1 MIMNYIEPLSEILV
15 DLINHSQLPISAIK
29 NYIEEAKKG
38 VDADYSIICFKFQK
52 FLKLK
57 GPEIAQMLASKFT
70 EEILR
75 DNQFLE
81 RVTVSGA
88 YLNFTIS
95 KKVMAASLIP
105 EILSDI
111 HNYATSAILEV
122 DINRK
127 IVIEYPSPNTNKPLH
142 FGHVRNMLLGQAL
155 VKMHQKIGNQVF
167 ETNLLND
174 RGIHICKSM
183 LAYQKF
189 GNGQTPQKAN
199 RKSDHFVGDFYVRF
213 AQEEAKLKKGL
224 EPKFKLL
231 EVEKKKP
238 KKDQN
243 LEIITQIQSEI
254 EKTPYG
260 QFHQELQQM
269 LLDWELKEPQ
279 TRSLWR
285 KMNDWAE
292 HGFQETYKLFNI
304 NHQKTYY
311 ESQIY
316 NQGKEIVFDGL
327 KSGIFEKLDDG
338 AIIVR
343 FKKKGLPKQKV
354 LLRKDGTSLY
364 ITQDLHLAF
373 QKYHDFPYDESIY
386 VVGNEQNMQL
396 KVLYEMLS
404 NLGMK
409 ATNIHYSYGMISLT
423 TGKMKS
429 REGKIVDADDVV
441 QELQNLAFIEIK
453 ERYPKLE
460 EKIIK
465 KRAFKIGMAALRFFI
480 LKYEFSRDFV
490 FDPKKSI
497 SFEGETGPYVLYSY
511 ARICSIFRKAQLENI
526 DVPFNPDT
534 SEVNPK
540 FLNSD
545 PNFSLMQTDDE
556 YALIS
561 ILSKYPNH
569 LRSAAINRKPH
580 ELIRYLFE
588 LAQQFTKFYHS
599 CPVLSES
606 SEIRYYRMVLCEA
619 ARLVLKDGLNLF
631 EIYELTEM

>member
-1 MIMNYIEPLSEILV
+1 MNYIEQLSEILV
-15 DLINHSQLPISAIK
+15 DLINHPQLPISTIK
-29 NYIEEAKKG
+29 NFVEEAKKG
-38 VDADYSIICFKFQK
+38 VDADYSIICFKLQRH
-52 FLKLK
+52 LKLK
-57 GPEIAQMLASKFT
+57 GPEIAQMLASKFS
-70 EEILR
+70 EEILK
-75 DNQFLE
+75 DNQFIE
-81 RVTVSGA
+81 RVTTSGA
-88 YLNFTIS
+88 YLNFTIN
-95 KKVMAASLIP
+95 KKVMAASIIP
-105 EILSDI
+105 EIFLNI
-111 HNYATSAILEV
+111 HNYATSTILEA

-127 IVIEYPSPNTNKPLH
+127 IVIEYPSPNTNKPHH

-189 GNGQTPQKAN
+189 GNDQTPEKAN
-199 RKSDHFVGDFYVRF
+199 RKSDHFVGDYYVKF

-231 EVEKKKP
+231 EIEKKKP

-279 TRSLWR
+279 TRNLWR

-292 HGFQETYKLFNI
+292 YGFHQTYKLFNI

-338 AIIVR
+338 AIVVR

-373 QKYHDFPYDESIY
+373 QKYQDFPYDESIY

-396 KVLYEMLS
+396 KALYEMLR

-453 ERYPKLE
+453 ERYPELE
-460 EKIIK
+460 ENVIK
-465 KRAFKIGMAALRFFI
+465 KRAFQIGMAALRFFI

-490 FDPKKSI
+490 FDPKQSI

-511 ARICSIFRKAQLENI
+511 ARICSIFRKAQSENI

-534 SEVNPK
+534 SEVNSQ

-545 PNFSLMQTDDE
+545 PNFSLMQSDDE

-569 LRSAAINRKPH
+569 LRSAAVNRKPH

-606 SEIRYYRMVLCEA
+606 SETRYYRMVLCEA
-619 ARLVLKDGLNLF
+619 VRLVLKDGLNLF
-631 EIYELTEM
+631 EIHELTEM

>member
-1 MIMNYIEPLSEILV
+1 DS
-15 DLINHSQLPISAIK
+15 DINH
-29 NYIEEAKKG
+29 
-38 VDADYSIICFKFQK
+38 
-52 FLKLK
+52 
-57 GPEIAQMLASKFT
+57 
-70 EEILR
+70 
-75 DNQFLE
+75 
-81 RVTVSGA
+81 
-88 YLNFTIS
+88 
-95 KKVMAASLIP
+95 
-105 EILSDI
+105 
-111 HNYATSAILEV
+111 
-122 DINRK
+122 K

-183 LAYQKF
+183 IAYQKF
-189 GNGQTPQKAN
+189 GKDKTPQKAN
-199 RKSDHFVGDFYVRF
+199 RKSDHFVGDYYVKF

-243 LEIITQIQSEI
+243 LELITKTQSEI
-254 EKTPYG
+254 DNTPYG
-260 QFHQELQQM
+260 QLHQELQQM
-269 LLDWELKEPQ
+269 LLDWELKVPQ
-279 TRSLWR
+279 TRKLWR

-292 HGFQETYKLFNI
+292 KGFQETYNLFNI
-304 NHQKTYY
+304 HHQKTYY

-316 NQGKEIVFDGL
+316 NKGKDIVLNGV
-327 KSGIFEKLDDG
+327 KSGIFEELDDG
-338 AIIVR
+338 AIVAQ
-343 FKKKGLPKQKV
+343 FQKKGLPKQKV

-364 ITQDLHLAF
+364 ITQDLNLAF

-396 KVLYEMLS
+396 KILYEMLS

-409 ATNIHYSYGMISLT
+409 ANNIHYSYGMISLT

-441 QELQNLAFIEIK
+441 QELQNLAYVEIN
-453 ERYPKLE
+453 ERYPELE
-460 EKIIK
+460 EDK
-465 KRAFKIGMAALRFFI
+465 KKDRAFKIGMAALRFFI

-490 FDPKKSI
+490 FDPKQSI

-511 ARICSIFRKAQLENI
+511 ARICSIFRKAQSEDK
-526 DVPFNPDT
+526 DVPFYPDT
-534 SEVNPK
+534 LEI
-540 FLNSD
+540 NSQFFNQD
-545 PNFSLMQTDDE
+545 IKYSSMQNDE
-556 YALIS
+556 EFALIS
-561 ILSKYPNH
+561 ILSKYPEKI
-569 LRSAAINRKPH
+569 RSASVYRKPH

-606 SEIRYYRMVLCEA
+606 PEIRDYRLSICEA
-619 ARLVLKDGLNLF
+619 TRLVLKDGLNLF
-631 EIYELTEM
+631 EIHELTEM